1 MTLAARQRAATVKD
15 TGLQLYAPETGGSY
29 AVFDERPLKTI
40 LLEYCVQD
48 MVYMPEL
55 WDVYQRRKDGFRKV
69 MVKGASERRGGG
81 GRVRWR
87 ATYLKGG
94 IRHCGV
100 GVGLGL
106 R

>member
-1 MTLAARQRAATVKD
+1 MCFGNLWSKGRQR
-15 TGLQLYAPETGGSY
+15 GG
-29 AVFDERPLKTI
+29 
-40 LLEYCVQD
+40 
-48 MVYMPEL
+48 
-55 WDVYQRRKDGFRKV
+55 G
-69 MVKGASERRGGG
+69 GGG